1 MEAKELTLNIALN
14 LGRLC
19 RWAMEGRRSRVEQFL
34 VQTEEYV
41 IALESVQKSQ
51 RFLPTF
57 EWFRSDFKHLSRN
70 VHMDAEW
77 AESMLTWSNIL
88 IHRASLI

>member
-19 RWAMEGRRSRVEQFL
+19 RWALEGRRSRVEQFL
-34 VQTEEYV
+34 AQTNEY
-41 IALESVQKSQ
+41 IEALESAQKSQ
-51 RFLPTF
+51 RFLATF
-57 EWFRSDFKHLSRN
+57 EWFRNDFIRLSKN
-70 VHMDAEW
+70 IHMDSDW

>member
-1 MEAKELTLNIALN
+1 MEAKEITLNIALN
-14 LGRLC
+14 LGRLY

-34 VQTEEYV
+34 AQTEEYI
-41 IALESVQKSQ
+41 IALESAQKSP
-51 RFLPTF
+51 RLLPTF
-57 EWFRSDFKHLSRN
+57 EWFKNDFKYLSQDI
-70 VHMDAEW
+70 HMDADW

>member
-34 VQTEEYV
+34 AQTEEYV
-41 IALESVQKSQ
+41 IALESAQKSP

-57 EWFRSDFKHLSRN
+57 EWFKNDFKRLSQD
-70 VHMDAEW
+70 VHMDADW